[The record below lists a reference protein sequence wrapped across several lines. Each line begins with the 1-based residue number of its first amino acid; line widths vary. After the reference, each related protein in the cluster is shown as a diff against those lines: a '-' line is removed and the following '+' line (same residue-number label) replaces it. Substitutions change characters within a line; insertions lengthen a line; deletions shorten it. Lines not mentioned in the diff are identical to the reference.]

1 MKCKER
7 RWNRIETLIS
17 SGKIG
22 KEVIAVQIKKF
33 LCILCAFVMSAGC
46 LGVNAG
52 AIQLP
57 DRGVSMVI
65 ERASGRFSMD
75 VYAHEVVSAN
85 TSFPL
90 EADETVTINAT
101 YSPLTASVDFGL
113 IAPDGLFYFVNGTN
127 GSINRSIRVKER
139 GYYTL
144 TVRNNSDVD
153 ISVSG
158 FVTY

>member
-7 RWNRIETLIS
+7 RWSRIETLIS

-33 LCILCAFVMSAGC
+33 LCILCACVMSAGC
-46 LGVNAG
+46 LGIHAEAV
-52 AIQLP
+52 QLP
-57 DRGVSMVI
+57 DREVRMTI

-75 VYAHEVVSAN
+75 VYAYEVISAN